1 MKQTEKAV
9 VTLYILILIFQLSAS
24 GTHLIAKSVTYELHP
39 ALLML
44 LRASIAATVYVIWM
58 LFNRKKLIK
67 IERSDWKTV
76 LLLGLLNI
84 PLNQFLFLTAV
95 KLTTAPNVS
104 LAYALT
110 PAFVMILAISFFN
123 EKASLQK
130 IIGVIIAFTGTL
142 FILFERGIDLS
153 SDNFW
158 GFVIVL
164 SASFF
169 YALYTIIGRDFS
181 IKYGPIY
188 SMGITMISGWI
199 LFLPIFF
206 ITGVPIELSTISA
219 TNWLQ
224 VLYLGVI
231 TSGVGYGL
239 WYIILTRTEASK
251 AAVFNNL
258 QPVFTTILAVIIFA
272 NAVTI
277 PFILGGLLIIG
288 GVITTQRG

>member
-1 MKQTEKAV
+1 
-9 VTLYILILIFQLSAS
+9 
-24 GTHLIAKSVTYELHP
+24 
-39 ALLML
+39 
-44 LRASIAATVYVIWM
+44 
-58 LFNRKKLIK
+58 
-67 IERSDWKTV
+67 
-76 LLLGLLNI
+76 
-84 PLNQFLFLTAV
+84 
-95 KLTTAPNVS
+95 VS

-224 VLYLGVI
+224 VLYVGVI